1 MKLNKLNLIF
11 NLLFR
16 LMIVSLTM
24 VRYRKWLVPV
34 ALLAMAVHR
43 APMKRQKGCSFW
55 QLLGSGKN
63 GTFSL
68 KPDWQQWGLFAVWN
82 DRENFDSF
90 YTQSFVAKWWDI
102 FGCEKWTILCEP
114 LQSHG
119 KWDGKEPFGNVNTQN
134 YDGPVAVLTRATLR
148 FKRLKNFW
156 SNVDEVSELMR
167 RSPGYIMS
175 LGIGERPIYR
185 QATFS
190 IWNSPD
196 DVKAFAYGSK
206 EHAEVIRK
214 TRDEGWYSEELFAR
228 FKPMAATGTLNNE
241 DPLKGRIKLDEL

>member
-1 MKLNKLNLIF
+1 LKLNNLNLIF

-16 LMIVSLTM
+16 LMIVSISM
-24 VRYRKWLVPV
+24 VRYRKRFIPF
-34 ALLAMAVHR
+34 ALLAMAMHR
-43 APMKRQKGCSFW
+43 APMRRQKGCSFW
-55 QLLGSGKN
+55 QLVGSGKH

-68 KPDWQQWGLFAVWN
+68 TPDWQQWGLLAAWDDRKAFNRFYSDSYVSSWWN
-82 DRENFDSF
+82 R
-90 YTQSFVAKWWDI
+90 

-119 KWDGKEPFGNVNTQN
+119 TWEGQEPFEDINIQG
-134 YDGPVAVLTRATLR
+134 YDGPVAVLTRATVR
-148 FKRLKNFW
+148 FKRLRNFW
-156 SNVDEVSELMR
+156 NNVDEVSELMR

-190 IWNSPD
+190 IWNSLD
-196 DVKAFAYGSK
+196 DVKTFAYGSK

-214 TRDEGWYSEELFAR
+214 TRDESWYSEELFAR
-228 FKPMAATGTLNNE
+228 LKPIACTGTLNNA
-241 DPLKGRIKLDEL
+241 DPLKGQIKLDEL